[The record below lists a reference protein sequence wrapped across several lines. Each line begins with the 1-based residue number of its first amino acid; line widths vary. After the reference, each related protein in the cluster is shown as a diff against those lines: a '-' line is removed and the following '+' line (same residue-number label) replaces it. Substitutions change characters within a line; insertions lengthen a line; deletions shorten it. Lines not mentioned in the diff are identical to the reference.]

1 MSSIAEKL
9 KQLRLEAGMSQDK
22 LAEHLLVSRQA
33 ISKWENGETLPDM
46 ENMIALAKL
55 YGTSLDELVG
65 IAINKEENPGVDNA
79 ESNNSADNGDASYIN
94 ADIKKEG
101 ENLRIN
107 LNGINIKVNGG
118 GKNITINGSKSD
130 GDAFDGLGEAFEE
143 LDEVFDNLD
152 ESFDDLDDDF
162 DDLDEDFDDIDGE
175 DVNIHIGGNI
185 QIDEDGIN
193 INNGRIKIDEDG
205 ININDGKIKIGKSGI
220 VIDEKESESELVRI
234 LRAVPYPIITV
245 IAFLLLG
252 TFMNAWSTA
261 WILFCTIPVY
271 YSIVHCISK
280 KRFSPFSYSVLTA
293 CIYLFIGMVYSL
305 WHPGWIIFLTIPVYH
320 AIASALDKAIFKKEK
335 AAK

>member
-9 KQLRLEAGMSQDK
+9 KQLRLESGMSQDK

-55 YGTSLDELVG
+55 YGVSLDELVG
-65 IAINKEENPGVDNA
+65 IAVNKKENPG
-79 ESNNSADNGDASYIN
+79 ADNVENNNADDNDDPSYIN
-94 ADIKKEG
+94 ADIKKDG

-107 LNGINIKVNGG
+107 LGGINIKVKGG
-118 GKNITINGSKSD
+118 GKNITINGNESD
-130 GDAFDGLGEAFEE
+130 SDI
-143 LDEVFDNLD
+143 
-152 ESFDDLDDDF
+152 FDDLDDTFDEIDDAF
-162 DDLDEDFDDIDGE
+162 DDLDEALGDLDDE

-185 QIDEDGIN
+185 QIDEDGID
-193 INNGRIKIDEDG
+193 INNGRVKIDKDG
-205 ININDGKIKIGKSGI
+205 ININDGKIKIRKSGI
-220 VIDEKESESELVRI
+220 VIDEKEFESKLVRI

-252 TFMNAWSTA
+252 TFMNTWGTA

-271 YSIVHCISK
+271 YSVIHCISK
-280 KRFSPFSYSVLTA
+280 KRFAPFSYSILTA

-305 WHPGWIIFLTIPVYH
+305 WHPGWIIFLTIPVYY
-320 AIASALDKAIFKKEK
+320 AIASAIDKAISKKEK
-335 AAK
+335 A

>member
-9 KQLRLEAGMSQDK
+9 KQLRLESGMSQDK

-55 YGTSLDELVG
+55 YGVSLDELVG
-65 IAINKEENPGVDNA
+65 IAVNKKENPD
-79 ESNNSADNGDASYIN
+79 ADNVGNNNADDNDDPSYIN
-94 ADIKKEG
+94 ADIKKDG

-107 LNGINIKVNGG
+107 LNGINIKVKGG
-118 GKNITINGSKSD
+118 GKNITINGNESD
-130 GDAFDGLGEAFEE
+130 SDI
-143 LDEVFDNLD
+143 
-152 ESFDDLDDDF
+152 FDDLDDTFDEIDDAF
-162 DDLDEDFDDIDGE
+162 DDLDEDLGDLDGE

-185 QIDEDGIN
+185 QIDEDGID
-193 INNGRIKIDEDG
+193 INNGRVKIDKDG

-252 TFMNAWSTA
+252 TFMNAWGTA

-271 YSIVHCISK
+271 YSVIHCISK
-280 KRFSPFSYSVLTA
+280 KRFAPFSYSILTA

-305 WHPGWIIFLTIPVYH
+305 WHPGWIIFLTIPVYY
-320 AIASALDKAIFKKEK
+320 AIASAIDKAISKKKK
-335 AAK
+335 A